1 MAHPQA
7 RNESRAAASASG
19 DPVAEDRRRHRRYNV
34 ALIARI
40 GESSQLD
47 DVGVVTSISGG
58 GAFIQSEKL
67 ASAGTRLSL
76 EFGLAA
82 GLGRFH
88 GKGRVVRINR
98 REGSE
103 IVYGFG
109 VELIDPPADLVERLE
124 ELAARRREVARLDA
138 LGYLDWPVHPAS
150 SPDRPPEP
158 GSGLQVWTRG
168 SWADLVHAQL
178 RPGTEGQNALTLLR
192 LALPVLERPEFDHG
206 VILGYRG
213 RILGPIA
220 GIPRNSL
227 LDELKPGAPRAMVWA
242 RALEVQ
248 VRLIDALDSISWR
261 LEALAPEHR
270 EQLDYVRRGVLD
282 ARRGV
287 AARREAGVS
296 TTDEPMTDVTG
307 AASYAAL
314 DRLLAALDAMIG
326 GLLTTL
332 EALGAP
338 AIEWRP
344 APKPKPVAP
353 SSLGRYNPAMWYR
366 AASADVAS
374 WSVGRRAA
382 ALALVAAI
390 GASVGFVL
398 YVPSTVEIANV
409 RETLP
414 VDTEALKKHLPVQAV
429 RVEGARVVVEVPA
442 SWTEIPATDRRK
454 AFMDACWSL
463 GAARYTEAVVRTP
476 GNREVAH
483 WRGGQVEVA
492 G

>member
-1 MAHPQA
+1 MAHPNA
-7 RNESRAAASASG
+7 RNESRAASPAG
-19 DPVAEDRRRHRRYNV
+19 DPVGEDRRRHRRHNV
-34 ALIARI
+34 ALITRI
-40 GESSQLD
+40 GESNQLD
-47 DVGVVTSISGG
+47 DVGVITSLSGG

-67 ASAGTRLSL
+67 ASAGARLSI

-82 GLGRFH
+82 GLGRFQ

-109 VELIDPPADLVERLE
+109 VEFVDPPADLIERLE
-124 ELAARRREVARLDA
+124 ELSARRREVARLDP
-138 LGYLDWPVHPAS
+138 LGYLDWPVHPTS

-168 SWADLVHAQL
+168 SWCDLVHAQL

-192 LALPVLERPEFDHG
+192 LAVPVLERQDFDHG
-206 VILGYRG
+206 VVLGYRG
-213 RILGPIA
+213 RVLGPIA

-248 VRLIDALDSISWR
+248 VRLIDALDAIAWR
-261 LEALAPEHR
+261 LETLAPEHR

-287 AARREAGVS
+287 AARREAGAS
-296 TTDEPMTDVTG
+296 SAEEPMTDITG

-332 EALGAP
+332 EALAAP
-338 AIEWRP
+338 AVEWRP
-344 APKPKPVAP
+344 APKPKPVTP
-353 SSLGRYNPAMWYR
+353 SAFDRWNPVVWYR

-382 ALALVAAI
+382 ALTLVAAI
-390 GASVGFVL
+390 GASVG
-398 YVPSTVEIANV
+398 YVFYAPSTVEVANV

-442 SWTEIPATDRRK
+442 NWLDIPAPDRRK
-454 AFMDACWSL
+454 ALMDACWAL
-463 GAARYTEAVVRTP
+463 GAARYTEAVVHTP

-483 WRGGQVEVA
+483 WRGGQIEVT

>member
-1 MAHPQA
+1 MAHPHA
-7 RNESRAAASASG
+7 RNESRVATSSS
-19 DPVAEDRRRHRRYNV
+19 DPVADDRRRHRRHNV
-34 ALIARI
+34 ALVARI
-40 GESSQLD
+40 HEANPPAD
-47 DVGVVTSISGG
+47 PGVITSLSAG

-67 ASAGTRLSL
+67 ASAGSRLGL
-76 EFGLAA
+76 EFGLAG

-109 VELIDPPADLVERLE
+109 VEFVDPPADLVERLE
-124 ELAARRREVARLDA
+124 ELAARRREVARLDP

-150 SPDRPPEP
+150 SPDRPPEH
-158 GSGLQVWTRG
+158 GSGMQIWARG
-168 SWADLVHAQL
+168 GWADLVHAQL

-192 LALPVLERPEFDHG
+192 LGAPVLERSEFDHG

-242 RALEVQ
+242 RALDVQ
-248 VRLIDALDSISWR
+248 VRLIDVLDTISWR
-261 LEALAPEHR
+261 LETLAPGHR

-287 AARREAGVS
+287 AARREAGLS
-296 TTDEPMTDVTG
+296 SGDEPLTDVTG

-332 EALGAP
+332 EAFSAP

-344 APKPKPVAP
+344 APKPKPAP
-353 SSLGRYNPAMWYR
+353 PPSYGRLNPMVWYR

-382 ALALVAAI
+382 ALALVASI
-390 GASVGFVL
+390 GASVGYVL
-398 YVPSTVEIANV
+398 YAPSTVEMVNL

-414 VDTEALKKHLPVQAV
+414 VDTEALRKHLPVQTV

-442 SWTEIPATDRRK
+442 SWTDLPAPDRRK
-454 AFMDACWSL
+454 ALMEACWSL

-483 WRGGQVEVA
+483 WRGGQVEVL

>member
-1 MAHPQA
+1 MAHPPA
-7 RNESRAAASASG
+7 RNEPRAAAASSG
-19 DPVAEDRRRHRRYNV
+19 DPVAEDRRRHRRHNV
-34 ALIARI
+34 ALITRI
-40 GESSQLD
+40 GEANQLD
-47 DVGVVTSISGG
+47 EVGVITSLSGG

-109 VELIDPPADLVERLE
+109 VEFVDPPADLAERLE
-124 ELAARRREVARLDA
+124 EFSARRREVVRLDP

-158 GSGLQVWTRG
+158 GSGLQVWSRG
-168 SWADLVHAQL
+168 AWSDLVHAQL
-178 RPGTEGQNALTLLR
+178 RPGTEGQNAITLLR
-192 LALPVLERPEFDHG
+192 LAAPALERGEFDHG

-213 RILGPIA
+213 RILGPTA

-242 RALEVQ
+242 RALEAQ
-248 VRLIDALDSISWR
+248 VRLVDTLESIAWR
-261 LEALAPEHR
+261 LETLAPAHR

-287 AARREAGVS
+287 AARRESGVS
-296 TTDEPMTDVTG
+296 TLEEPLTDVTG

-332 EALGAP
+332 EALAAP

-344 APKPKPVAP
+344 VPRPKPVTP
-353 SSLGRYNPAMWYR
+353 SSFDRLNPVVWYR
-366 AASADVAS
+366 SASADVAS

-390 GASVGFVL
+390 GASVG
-398 YVPSTVEIANV
+398 YVVHAPSTVEVANV

-414 VDTEALKKHLPVQAV
+414 VDTEALRKHLPVQAV

-442 SWTEIPATDRRK
+442 SWTDIPAPERRK
-454 AFMDACWSL
+454 AVMDACWSL

-476 GNREVAH
+476 GNREVAY
-483 WRGGQVEVA
+483 WRAGRIEVV